1 MESVEPVTDSV
12 AQMLEALEPIDA
24 AVESVRCAAL
34 AESAGTDVAASIGA
48 ELREDAAGRL
58 ACAVLRLDVFLRRQ
72 ECQARRAWDPTQQ
85 VGRALIEEGR
95 RLLNGA
101 LSESAPPPLE
111 PTLRSAYRLI
121 GILGNLAAW
130 SAPATQESH
139 ALASFP
145 VAAARD
151 GVAYSRFGGA
161 EIAAQEQAYAA
172 MLGFHPYNARL
183 LLTSSGMTAYALIE
197 AFLLREVLEPND
209 RIVLHPSV
217 YFETRRQ
224 IASLPQVCVCTAAG
238 GGRDEMLAAIGAY
251 QPRVVFVDPL
261 SNAADFRAVD
271 MMRLLQQADQ
281 ICRQETWFVVDSTL
295 LSGGFDPFAGPR
307 RRHVRVLYYE
317 SGCKYLQFGMDLGPS
332 GLVVV
337 EALLAPCFEQLRR
350 GIGAIGSEALI
361 LPRASRRAYLDYLR
375 AQTACAQAAARAA
388 LVALEA
394 LEAGCAGTR
403 IIEPVHPLQ
412 DSHPDHADAH
422 NYPHLGGVLVFRF
435 ANPQLNRRRP
445 LEAFI
450 DLLIERAREAKL
462 TLTAGVSFGFSV
474 PRIGAAWSSFEADQA
489 FLRLS
494 AGIDSRLAAALGRL
508 VVECAQPFSLE
519 AAH

>member
-58 ACAVLRLDVFLRRQ
+58 ACAVLRLAAFLRRQ

-217 YFETRRQ
+217 YFEPRRQ

-337 EALLAPCFEQLRR
+337 EALLAPCFDQLRR

-361 LPRASRRAYLDYLR
+361 LPRASRRAYLDYLC

-388 LVALEA
+388 LETPEARALDEQVDES
-394 LEAGCAGTR
+394 LERPASVQLRICESKHQHPSQVRVIVRVRVIRMGILQGMHRFDDARPRAASFERLQCDERRAGRGLRAGSLR
-403 IIEPVHPLQ
+403 AQIIQVRPPRRARQYQSLGA
-412 DSHPDHADAH
+412 DGADA
-422 NYPHLGGVLVFRF
+422 
-435 ANPQLNRRRP
+435 
-445 LEAFI
+445 
-450 DLLIERAREAKL
+450 
-462 TLTAGVSFGFSV
+462 
-474 PRIGAAWSSFEADQA
+474 AA
-489 FLRLS
+489 
-494 AGIDSRLAAALGRL
+494 
-508 VVECAQPFSLE
+508 
-519 AAH
+519 